1 LPFPI
6 SAASNHASAAIIAN
20 SVRKGN
26 GAAKHEAA
34 SLKLARRHADA
45 GRLKEAAAICES
57 HLKEQ
62 GASAEAY
69 YLLGLV
75 LDANSDPKAIEYYRK
90 ALYLEP
96 DHYETLLQ
104 MAVLS
109 QRNGDRIRADRYK
122 RRAKRAAPTYK
133 LEI

>member
-1 LPFPI
+1 
-6 SAASNHASAAIIAN
+6 
-20 SVRKGN
+20 V
-26 GAAKHEAA
+26 
-34 SLKLARRHADA
+34 
-45 GRLKEAAAICES
+45 AICEH
-57 HLKEQ
+57 HLREY

-75 LDANSDPKAIEYYRK
+75 LDAESNSKAIEYYRK

-109 QRNGDRIRADRYK
+109 QRNGDADRADRFK
-122 RRAKRAAPTYK
+122 RRARRQ
-133 LEI
+133 LMS